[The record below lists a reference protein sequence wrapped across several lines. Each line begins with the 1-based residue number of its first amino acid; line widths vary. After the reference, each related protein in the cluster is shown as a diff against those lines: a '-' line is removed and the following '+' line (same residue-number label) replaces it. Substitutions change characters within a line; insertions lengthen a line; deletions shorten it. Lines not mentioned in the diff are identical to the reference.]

1 LEVLLAYHPIE
12 SYGIVGDLRT
22 VALIGENA
30 SIDFMCFPRFD
41 SPTIFAS
48 LLDEHKGGCFQIHP
62 VLDRVTHKQLYL
74 PDSNILVSRFLSEQG
89 VAEVSDFM
97 SVAGSSGSQTLV
109 RRARTVRGQVRFR
122 MLCAPR
128 FDYARTYHTVERV
141 DDGLIFTSRGQDQ
154 TAIRLRA
161 SVPVGVS
168 SGDGIAEFTLS
179 SGQNADFV
187 LEPATLEGAS
197 PSSAQ
202 DYVPNSFKST
212 INFWRRWV
220 ARSNYQGRWRE
231 MVNRSALTL
240 KLLTSQTDG
249 SMVAG
254 PTFGL
259 PEQIGGVRNWDYRFT
274 WIRDASFSL
283 YALMRL
289 GYTDEAAS
297 FMRWIEARIGEL
309 EPDGS
314 LQVMYGVDGRHQ
326 LPEEILGHLEGYKKS
341 SPVRIGNGA
350 VNQFQLDIY
359 GELMDAVYLYDKYGE
374 PISYDTWQ
382 GITRLVEWVCTHW
395 KEKDET
401 IWEFREYRKEYLY
414 SRLMCWV
421 ALDRA
426 IRLAWK
432 RSFPAPIARWHDIRD
447 TVYRDIMERFWN
459 PRRRAFVQHTET
471 DELDASCLIMPLMR
485 IVSPVDRRWLS
496 TMRLLENDLLD
507 DSLVYRYRG
516 PDGFSGKEGTF
527 CMCSFW
533 YIECLSRSGDVR
545 QARLLFER
553 MLGYANHLG
562 LYAEELGPS
571 GEHLGNFPQAF
582 THVALISAAFDL
594 NRRLS
599 AAINGAPEA

>member
-1 LEVLLAYHPIE
+1 MAYHPID
-12 SYGIVGDLRT
+12 SYGIVGDLHT

-41 SPTIFAS
+41 SPTIFAG
-48 LLDEHKGGCFQIHP
+48 LLDEHKGGCFKIYP
-62 VLDRVTHKQLYL
+62 VLDQVRHKQLYL
-74 PDSNILVSRFLSEQG
+74 PDSNILLSRFLSEQG

-97 SVAGSSGSQTLV
+97 PVKGVSEPHTLV
-109 RRARTVRGQVRFR
+109 RRTKTVRGEVRFR

-128 FDYARTYHTVERV
+128 FDYARAHHTVERTK
-141 DDGLIFTSRGQDQ
+141 DGLIFTSQGADR
-154 TAIRLRA
+154 TALRLRA
-161 SVPVGVS
+161 TVPVQVS
-168 SGDGIAEFTLS
+168 NGDGVAEFTLS
-179 SGQNADFV
+179 AGDSADFV
-187 LEPATLEGAS
+187 LEPAALDGGS

-202 DYVPNSFKST
+202 DYVPSSFKRT
-212 INFWRRWV
+212 MNYWRRWV

-231 MVNRSALTL
+231 MVARSALTL
-240 KLLTSQTDG
+240 KLLTSETEG

-297 FMRWIEARIGEL
+297 FMRWLEARIGEL

-314 LQVMYGVDGRHQ
+314 LQVMYGIDGRHQ
-326 LPEEILGHLEGYKKS
+326 LPEEILGHLEGYKQS

-374 PISYDTWQ
+374 PISYDAWQ
-382 GITRLVEWVCTHW
+382 DITRLVEWVCAHW
-395 KEKDET
+395 REKDET

-432 RSFPAPIARWHDIRD
+432 RSFPAPVARWHDIRD
-447 TVYRDIMERFWN
+447 TIYHDVMEHFWK
-459 PRRRAFVQHTET
+459 PARGAFVQHIDTN
-471 DELDASCLIMPLMR
+471 ELDASCLIMPLMR
-485 IVSPVDRRWLS
+485 IVSPTDNRWLS
-496 TMRLLENDLLD
+496 TMRALEKDLLD

-516 PDGFSGKEGTF
+516 PDGFTGKEGTF

-553 MLGYANHLG
+553 TLGYANHLG

-599 AAINGAPEA
+599 QATEKSLPEA

>member
-1 LEVLLAYHPIE
+1 MAYHPIE
-12 SYGIVGDLRT
+12 NYGVVGDLHT
-22 VALIGENA
+22 VALVAENA

-41 SPTIFAS
+41 SPTIFAG
-48 LLDEHKGGCFQIHP
+48 LLDEHKGGCFKIHP
-62 VLDRVTHKQLYL
+62 SLDQVRHKQLYL
-74 PDSNILVSRFLSEQG
+74 PDSNVLVSRFLSEQG

-97 SVAGSSGSQTLV
+97 PVKGVSEPHTLV
-109 RRARTVRGQVRFR
+109 RRARTVRGEVRFR
-122 MLCAPR
+122 VLCAPR
-128 FDYARTYHTVERV
+128 FDYGRAHHTAEPVK
-141 DDGLIFTSRGQDQ
+141 DGIIFTSRGQDD
-154 TAIRLRA
+154 TVLRLRA
-161 SVPVGVS
+161 TVPVQLAN
-168 SGDGIAEFTLS
+168 GDAVAEFTLS
-179 SGQNADFV
+179 AGNSADFV

-197 PSSAQ
+197 PSSAE
-202 DYVPNSFKST
+202 DYVSSSFKNT
-212 INFWRRWV
+212 INYWRRWV
-220 ARSNYQGRWRE
+220 ARSTYQGRWRE

-240 KLLTSQTDG
+240 KLLTSQTHG

-259 PEQIGGVRNWDYRFT
+259 PEQIGGERNWDYRFT

-289 GYTDEAAS
+289 GYTDEAAT
-297 FMRWIEARIGEL
+297 FMRWLEARIGEL

-314 LQVMYGVDGRHQ
+314 LQVMYCIDGRHE
-326 LPEEILGHLEGYKKS
+326 LPEEILGHLEGYRKS

-350 VNQFQLDIY
+350 VNQLQLDIY

-374 PISYDTWQ
+374 PVSYDTWQ
-382 GITRLVEWVCTHW
+382 NITRLVEWVCNHW
-395 KEKDET
+395 SERDET
-401 IWEFREYRKEYLY
+401 IWEFRADRREYLY

-447 TVYRDIMERFWN
+447 TIYRDIMEHFWN
-459 PRRRAFVQHTET
+459 PTRGAFVQHKES

-485 IVSPVDRRWLS
+485 IVSPVDKRWLS
-496 TMRLLENDLLD
+496 TMRVLEKDLLD
-507 DSLVYRYRG
+507 DSLVYRYRA
-516 PDGFSGKEGTF
+516 PDGLTGKEGTF

-533 YIECLSRSGDVR
+533 YIECLSRSGDIR

-599 AAINGAPEA
+599 AANENNPPEA

>member
-1 LEVLLAYHPIE
+1 VAYHPIE
-12 SYGIVGDLRT
+12 NYGIVGDLHT
-22 VALIGENA
+22 VALIAENA

-41 SPTIFAS
+41 SPTIFAA
-48 LLDEHKGGCFQIHP
+48 LLDDNKGGCFKIHP
-62 VLDRVTHKQLYL
+62 NLDRVRHKQLYL
-74 PDSNILVSRFLSEQG
+74 PDSNVLVSRFLSEQG

-97 SVAGSSGSQTLV
+97 SVEEVGEPHTLI
-109 RRARTVRGQVRFR
+109 RRARTVRGEVRFR

-128 FDYARTYHTVERV
+128 FDYARIHHRVEPV
-141 DDGLIFTSRGQDQ
+141 KDGVLFTSPGSDQ
-154 TAIRLRA
+154 TALRLRA
-161 SVPVGVS
+161 NVPVQVVGSDAV
-168 SGDGIAEFTLS
+168 AEFTLPAGS
-179 SGQNADFV
+179 SADFI
-187 LEPATLEGAS
+187 LEPATPDGGS

-202 DYVPNSFKST
+202 DFVSSSFKET
-212 INFWRRWV
+212 INYWRRWL

-231 MVNRSALTL
+231 MVNRSALML
-240 KLLTSQTDG
+240 KLLTSQPHG

-289 GYTDEAAS
+289 GYTGEAAA
-297 FMRWIEARIGEL
+297 FMRWLEARIGEL
-309 EPDGS
+309 GPDGS
-314 LQVMYGVDGRHQ
+314 LQVMYGIDGRHD
-326 LPEEILGHLEGYKKS
+326 LPEEILGHLEGYRKS
-341 SPVRIGNGA
+341 APVRIGNGA
-350 VNQFQLDIY
+350 VDQLQLDIY

-382 GITRLVEWVCTHW
+382 NITRLIEWVCAHW
-395 KEKDET
+395 REKDET
-401 IWEFREYRKEYLY
+401 IWEFRTDRREYLY

-447 TVYRDIMERFWN
+447 TIYRDVMDHFWN
-459 PRRRAFVQHTET
+459 PQRGVFIQHRET
-471 DELDASCLIMPLMR
+471 DQLDASCLIMPLMR

-496 TMRLLENDLLD
+496 TMRMLEKELLD

-516 PDGFSGKEGTF
+516 PDGFTGKEGTF

-533 YIECLSRSGDVR
+533 YIECLSRAGDVR

-562 LYAEELGPS
+562 LFAEELGPS

-582 THVALISAAFDL
+582 THVALISAAFEL

-599 AAINGAPEA
+599 AANGNSAAEA

>member
-1 LEVLLAYHPIE
+1 VAYHPIE
-12 SYGIVGDLRT
+12 NYGIVGDLHT
-22 VALIGENA
+22 VALIAENA
-30 SIDFMCFPRFD
+30 SVDFMCFPRFD
-41 SPTIFAS
+41 SPTIFAG
-48 LLDEHKGGCFQIHP
+48 LLDQDKGGSFKIHP
-62 VLDRVTHKQLYL
+62 ILDQVRHKQLYL

-97 SVAGSSGSQTLV
+97 SLEEVGEPHTLV
-109 RRARTVRGQVRFR
+109 RRVRTVRGEVRFR

-128 FDYARTYHTVERV
+128 FDYGRAHHTVERIH
-141 DDGLIFTSRGQDQ
+141 DGVVFTSRGRDE
-154 TAIRLRA
+154 TALRLRA
-161 SVPVGVS
+161 TVPVQVVDS
-168 SGDGIAEFTLS
+168 DGAAEFTLS
-179 SGQNADFV
+179 AGNNADFV
-187 LEPATLEGAS
+187 LEPAALGGAS

-202 DYVPNSFKST
+202 DYVSSSFKRT
-212 INFWRRWV
+212 INYWRRWI

-240 KLLTSQTDG
+240 KLLTSQTHG

-259 PEQIGGVRNWDYRFT
+259 PERIGGVRNWDYRFT
-274 WIRDASFSL
+274 WIRDASFSI

-289 GYTDEAAS
+289 GYTGEAAA
-297 FMRWIEARIGEL
+297 FMGWLEARIGEL

-314 LQVMYGVDGRHQ
+314 LQVMYGIDGRHE
-326 LPEEILGHLEGYKKS
+326 LPEEILGHLEGYRRS
-341 SPVRIGNGA
+341 TPVRIGNGA

-359 GELMDAVYLYDKYGE
+359 GELMDAVYLYDKYGQ
-374 PISYDTWQ
+374 PISYDMWQ
-382 GITRLVEWVCTHW
+382 NIARLVEWVCAHW
-395 KEKDET
+395 SERDET
-401 IWEFREYRKEYLY
+401 IWEFRADRKEYLY

-426 IRLAWK
+426 IRLARK
-432 RSFPAPIARWHDIRD
+432 RSFPAPLARWHDIRD
-447 TVYRDIMERFWN
+447 TIYRDIMEHFWD
-459 PRRRAFVQHTET
+459 PTRGAFVQHRET
-471 DELDASCLIMPLMR
+471 DQLDASCLIMPLMR
-485 IVSPVDRRWLS
+485 IVSPVDKRWLS
-496 TMRLLENDLLD
+496 TMRALEKDLLD
-507 DSLVYRYRG
+507 DSLVYRYRT
-516 PDGFSGKEGTF
+516 PDGFTGKEGTF

-533 YIECLSRSGDVR
+533 YIECLSRSGDIR

-562 LYAEELGPS
+562 LFAEELGPS

-599 AAINGAPEA
+599 AANENSAAEA

>member
-1 LEVLLAYHPIE
+1 MAYHPIE
-12 SYGIVGDLRT
+12 NYGIVGDLHT
-22 VALIGENA
+22 VALIAENA

-41 SPTIFAS
+41 SPTIFAG
-48 LLDEHKGGCFQIHP
+48 LLDQDKGGCFKIHP
-62 VLDRVTHKQLYL
+62 ILEQVRHKQLYL
-74 PDSNILVSRFLSEQG
+74 PDSNVLVSRFLSEQG

-97 SVAGSSGSQTLV
+97 SVEEVGEPHTLI
-109 RRARTVRGQVRFR
+109 RRARTVRGEVRFR

-128 FDYARTYHTVERV
+128 FDYARAHHTVERV
-141 DDGLIFTSRGQDQ
+141 KDGAIFTSRGPDE
-154 TAIRLRA
+154 TALRLRA
-161 SVPVGVS
+161 TVPVQVVNS
-168 SGDGIAEFTLS
+168 DGAAEFTLS
-179 SGQNADFV
+179 AGNSADFV
-187 LEPATLEGAS
+187 LEPAMSDGAS
-197 PSSAQ
+197 PSSAP
-202 DYVPNSFKST
+202 DYVSSSFKRT
-212 INFWRRWV
+212 INYWRRWV
-220 ARSNYQGRWRE
+220 ARSNYLGRWRE

-240 KLLTSQTDG
+240 KLLTSQTHG

-289 GYTDEAAS
+289 GYTGEAAA
-297 FMRWIEARIGEL
+297 FMRWLEARIGEL

-314 LQVMYGVDGRHQ
+314 LQVMYGIDGRHE
-326 LPEEILGHLEGYKKS
+326 LPEEILSHLEGYRKS
-341 SPVRIGNGA
+341 TPVRIGNGA
-350 VNQFQLDIY
+350 VNQLQLDIY
-359 GELMDAVYLYDKYGE
+359 GELMDAVYLYDKYGQ

-382 GITRLVEWVCTHW
+382 NIARLVEWVCAHW
-395 KEKDET
+395 SEKDET
-401 IWEFREYRKEYLY
+401 IWEFRADRKEYLY

-447 TVYRDIMERFWN
+447 TIYRDIMEHFWN
-459 PRRRAFVQHTET
+459 PTREAFVQHRET
-471 DELDASCLIMPLMR
+471 DQLDAACLIMPLMR
-485 IVSPVDRRWLS
+485 IVSPVDKRWLS
-496 TMRLLENDLLD
+496 TMRALEKDLLD
-507 DSLVYRYRG
+507 DSLVYRYRA
-516 PDGFSGKEGTF
+516 PDGFTGKEGTF

-533 YIECLSRSGDVR
+533 YIECLSRAGDIR

-562 LYAEELGPS
+562 LFAEELGPS

-599 AAINGAPEA
+599 AANGNSAAET

>member
-1 LEVLLAYHPIE
+1 MAYHPIE
-12 SYGIVGDLRT
+12 NYGIVGDLHT
-22 VALIGENA
+22 VALIAENA
-30 SIDFMCFPRFD
+30 SIDFMCFPQFD
-41 SPTIFAS
+41 SPTIFAG
-48 LLDEHKGGCFQIHP
+48 LLDHDKGGCFRIHP
-62 VLDRVTHKQLYL
+62 ILEQVRHKQMYL
-74 PDSNILVSRFLSEQG
+74 PDSNILVSRFLSEGG
-89 VAEVSDFM
+89 VAEVSDYM
-97 SVAGSSGSQTLV
+97 SVEEIGEPHTLI
-109 RRARTVRGQVRFR
+109 RRARTVRGEVRFR

-128 FDYARTYHTVERV
+128 FDYARAHHSVESVR
-141 DDGLIFTSRGQDQ
+141 DGVTFTSCGRDE
-154 TAIRLRA
+154 TALRLRA
-161 SVPVGVS
+161 TVPIQIVN
-168 SGDGIAEFTLS
+168 GDAVAEFTLS
-179 SGQNADFV
+179 AGGSADFV
-187 LEPATLEGAS
+187 LEPARLEGDS

-202 DYVPNSFKST
+202 DYVSSSFKQT
-212 INFWRRWV
+212 INYWRRWV

-240 KLLTSQTDG
+240 KLLTSQPHG

-259 PEQIGGVRNWDYRFT
+259 PERVGGVRNWDYRFT

-289 GYTDEAAS
+289 GYTSEAAA
-297 FMRWIEARIGEL
+297 FMRWLEARIGEL
-309 EPDGS
+309 KPDGS
-314 LQVMYGVDGRHQ
+314 LQVMYRIDGRHD
-326 LPEEILGHLEGYKKS
+326 LPEEILNHLEGYRNS
-341 SPVRIGNGA
+341 TPVRIGNGA
-350 VNQFQLDIY
+350 VNQLQLDIY

-382 GITRLVEWVCTHW
+382 NITRLIEWVCAHW
-395 KEKDET
+395 REKDET
-401 IWEFREYRKEYLY
+401 IWEFRTDRQEYLY

-447 TVYRDIMERFWN
+447 TIYRDIMDHFWN
-459 PRRRAFVQHTET
+459 PKRGAFVQHKET
-471 DELDASCLIMPLMR
+471 DSLDASCLIMPLMR
-485 IVSPVDRRWLS
+485 IVSPTDKRWLS
-496 TMRLLENDLLD
+496 TMRTLEKELLD

-516 PDGFSGKEGTF
+516 PDGFTGKEGTF

-533 YIECLSRSGDVR
+533 YIECLSRSGDIR

-562 LYAEELGPS
+562 LFAEELGPS

-582 THVALISAAFDL
+582 THVALISAAFEL

-599 AAINGAPEA
+599 AANENRAPEA

>member
-1 LEVLLAYHPIE
+1 VAYHPIE
-12 SYGIVGDLRT
+12 NYGIVGDLHT
-22 VALIGENA
+22 VALIAENA

-41 SPTIFAS
+41 SPTIFAG
-48 LLDEHKGGCFQIHP
+48 LLDQDKGGCFRIHP
-62 VLDRVTHKQLYL
+62 ILDQVRHKQLYL
-74 PDSNILVSRFLSEQG
+74 PDSNILLSRFLSEQG

-97 SVAGSSGSQTLV
+97 PVEEVGESHTLV
-109 RRARTVRGQVRFR
+109 RRARTVRGEVRFR

-128 FDYARTYHTVERV
+128 FDYGRAHHTVERV
-141 DDGLIFTSRGQDQ
+141 KDGVIFTSRGRDE
-154 TAIRLRA
+154 TALRLRA
-161 SVPVGVS
+161 TVPIQVVN
-168 SGDGIAEFTLS
+168 GDAAAEFTLTAGNS
-179 SGQNADFV
+179 VDFV
-187 LEPATLEGAS
+187 LEPAALEGTA

-202 DYVPNSFKST
+202 DYVSSSFKGT
-212 INFWRRWV
+212 INYWRRWV

-231 MVNRSALTL
+231 MVNRSALML
-240 KLLTSQTDG
+240 KLLTSQAHG

-259 PEQIGGVRNWDYRFT
+259 PERIGGERNWDYRFT
-274 WIRDASFSL
+274 WVRDASFSI

-289 GYTDEAAS
+289 GYTGEAAA
-297 FMRWIEARIGEL
+297 FMRWLEARMGEL

-314 LQVMYGVDGRHQ
+314 LQVMYGLDGRHE

-350 VNQFQLDIY
+350 VNQLQLDIY

-382 GITRLVEWVCTHW
+382 NITRLVEWVCAHW
-395 KEKDET
+395 SEKDET
-401 IWEFREYRKEYLY
+401 IWEFRTYRKEYLY

-432 RSFPAPIARWHDIRD
+432 RSLPAPMARWHDIRD
-447 TVYRDIMERFWN
+447 TIYRDIMEHFWN
-459 PRRRAFVQHTET
+459 PARGAFVQHSET
-471 DELDASCLIMPLMR
+471 DQLDASCLIMPLMR
-485 IVSPVDRRWLS
+485 IISPVDKRWLS
-496 TMRLLENDLLD
+496 TMRALERDLLD
-507 DSLVYRYRG
+507 DSLVYRYRA
-516 PDGFSGKEGTF
+516 PDGFTGKEGTF

-533 YIECLSRSGDVR
+533 YIECLSRSGDIR

-599 AAINGAPEA
+599 AANEDGAPEA

>member
-1 LEVLLAYHPIE
+1 
-12 SYGIVGDLRT
+12 
-22 VALIGENA
+22 
-30 SIDFMCFPRFD
+30 
-41 SPTIFAS
+41 
-48 LLDEHKGGCFQIHP
+48 
-62 VLDRVTHKQLYL
+62 
-74 PDSNILVSRFLSEQG
+74 
-89 VAEVSDFM
+89 
-97 SVAGSSGSQTLV
+97 
-109 RRARTVRGQVRFR
+109 
-122 MLCAPR
+122 
-128 FDYARTYHTVERV
+128 
-141 DDGLIFTSRGQDQ
+141 
-154 TAIRLRA
+154 
-161 SVPVGVS
+161 
-168 SGDGIAEFTLS
+168 
-179 SGQNADFV
+179 
-187 LEPATLEGAS
+187 
-197 PSSAQ
+197 
-202 DYVPNSFKST
+202 
-212 INFWRRWV
+212 
-220 ARSNYQGRWRE
+220 
-231 MVNRSALTL
+231 
-240 KLLTSQTDG
+240 
-249 SMVAG
+249 MVAG

-274 WIRDASFSL
+274 WIRDASFSI

-309 EPDGS
+309 GAGGS
-314 LQVMYGVDGRHQ
+314 LQVMYGLDGRHK
-326 LPEEILGHLEGYKKS
+326 LPEEILGHLEGYRKS

-350 VNQFQLDIY
+350 VDQFQLDIY

-374 PISYDTWQ
+374 PISFDTWQ
-382 GITRLVEWVCTHW
+382 DITRLIEWVCAHW
-395 KEKDET
+395 REKDET

-426 IRLAWK
+426 IRLGWK

-447 TVYRDIMERFWN
+447 TIYRDIMEHFWN
-459 PRRRAFVQHTET
+459 PARQAFVQHSET
-471 DELDASCLIMPLMR
+471 DQLDASCLIMPLMR
-485 IVSPVDRRWLS
+485 IISPVDNRWLS
-496 TMRLLENDLLD
+496 TMRVLEKDLLD

-516 PDGFSGKEGTF
+516 PDGFTGKEGTF

-533 YIECLSRSGDVR
+533 FIECLSRSGDVR

-599 AAINGAPEA
+599 IANEDRAPEA

>member
-1 LEVLLAYHPIE
+1 LH
-12 SYGIVGDLRT
+12 T

-41 SPTIFAS
+41 SPTIFAG
-48 LLDEHKGGCFQIHP
+48 LLDDARGGCFKIHP
-62 VLDRVTHKQLYL
+62 VLEGVRHKQLYL
-74 PDSNILVSRFLSEQG
+74 PDSNVLVSRFLSENG

-97 SVAGSSGSQTLV
+97 SVEDGGEPHTLV
-109 RRARTVRGQVRFR
+109 RRARTVRGEVRFR

-128 FDYARTYHTVERV
+128 FDYARAHHTVERIN
-141 DDGLIFTSRGQDQ
+141 DGVIFTSHGRDA
-154 TAIRLRA
+154 TALRLRTTT
-161 SVPVGVS
+161 PVQIVN
-168 SGDGIAEFTLS
+168 GDAAAEFTLPAGS
-179 SGQNADFV
+179 SADFI
-187 LEPATLEGAS
+187 LEPATLDGDS

-202 DYVPNSFKST
+202 DYVSSSFKRT
-212 INFWRRWV
+212 INYWRRWV

-240 KLLTSQTDG
+240 KLLTSQTHG

-259 PEQIGGVRNWDYRFT
+259 PERIGGDRNWDYRFT

-289 GYTDEAAS
+289 GYTGEAAA
-297 FMRWIEARIGEL
+297 FMRWLEARICEL
-309 EPDGS
+309 KPDGS
-314 LQVMYGVDGRHQ
+314 LQVMYGIDGRHE
-326 LPEEILGHLEGYKKS
+326 LPEEILSHLEGYRKS
-341 SPVRIGNGA
+341 TPVRIGNGA
-350 VNQFQLDIY
+350 VNQLQLDIY
-359 GELMDAVYLYDKYGE
+359 GELMDAIYLYDKYGQ

-382 GITRLVEWVCTHW
+382 NITRLIEWVCAHW
-395 KEKDET
+395 RENDET
-401 IWEFREYRKEYLY
+401 IWEFRTDRQEYLY

-447 TVYRDIMERFWN
+447 TIYRDIMEQFWN
-459 PRRRAFVQHTET
+459 PVTGAFVQHKHT
-471 DELDASCLIMPLMR
+471 DALDASCLIMPLMR
-485 IVSPVDRRWLS
+485 IVSPVDTRWLS
-496 TMRLLENDLLD
+496 TMRALEKDLLD

-516 PDGFSGKEGTF
+516 PDGFTGKEGTF

-533 YIECLSRSGDVR
+533 YIESLSRSGDIR

-599 AAINGAPEA
+599 AANENSAPEA

>member
-1 LEVLLAYHPIE
+1 MSYHPIE
-12 SYGIVGDLRT
+12 SYGIIGDLHT
-22 VALIGENA
+22 VALIAENA

-41 SPTIFAS
+41 SPTIFAG
-48 LLDEHKGGCFQIHP
+48 LLDEHKGGCFKIHP
-62 VLDRVTHKQLYL
+62 ILDQVRHKQLYL
-74 PDSNILVSRFLSEQG
+74 PDSNVLVSRFLSEYG

-97 SVAGSSGSQTLV
+97 RVREISEPHTLV
-109 RRARTVRGQVRFR
+109 RRARTVRGEITFR

-128 FDYARTYHTVERV
+128 FDYGRAQHTIERV
-141 DDGLIFTSRGQDQ
+141 KDGVIFSSHGPDETSL
-154 TAIRLRA
+154 RLRTT
-161 SVPVGVS
+161 VPVQITER
-168 SGDGIAEFTLS
+168 DCTAEFTLS
-179 SGQNADFV
+179 AGDNADFV
-187 LEPATLEGAS
+187 LEPAALDGKS
-197 PSSAQ
+197 PSGAQ
-202 DYVPNSFKST
+202 NYVSDSFKST
-212 INFWRRWV
+212 INYWRRWV

-240 KLLTSQTDG
+240 KLLTSQTYG

-274 WIRDASFSL
+274 WIRDASFAL
-283 YALMRL
+283 YAFMRL
-289 GYTDEAAS
+289 GYTAEASA
-297 FMRWIEARIGEL
+297 FMRWLEARIAEL

-314 LQVMYGVDGRHQ
+314 LQVMYGVDGRHD
-326 LPEEILGHLEGYKKS
+326 LPEEILSHLEGYRKS
-341 SPVRIGNGA
+341 TPVRIGNGA
-350 VNQFQLDIY
+350 VNQLQLDIY

-374 PISYDTWQ
+374 PISYDTWLN
-382 GITRLVEWVCTHW
+382 IMRFIEWVCTHW
-395 KEKDET
+395 REKDET
-401 IWEFREYRKEYLY
+401 IWEFRTDRQEYLY

-432 RSFPAPIARWHDIRD
+432 RSFPAPIARWHDVRD
-447 TVYRDIMERFWN
+447 TIYRDIMDQFWN
-459 PRRRAFVQHTET
+459 PAKGAFVQHKGANV
-471 DELDASCLIMPLMR
+471 LDASCLIMPLMR
-485 IVSPVDRRWLS
+485 IVSPVDKRWLS
-496 TMRLLENDLLD
+496 NMRVLEKELLD
-507 DSLVYRYRG
+507 DSLVYRYQSA
-516 PDGFSGKEGTF
+516 DGFTGKEGTF

-533 YIECLSRSGDVR
+533 YIECLSRAGDIR

-562 LYAEELGPS
+562 LFAEELGPS

-599 AAINGAPEA
+599 AANENRAPEA

>member
-1 LEVLLAYHPIE
+1 
-12 SYGIVGDLRT
+12 
-22 VALIGENA
+22 
-30 SIDFMCFPRFD
+30 
-41 SPTIFAS
+41 
-48 LLDEHKGGCFQIHP
+48 
-62 VLDRVTHKQLYL
+62 
-74 PDSNILVSRFLSEQG
+74 
-89 VAEVSDFM
+89 
-97 SVAGSSGSQTLV
+97 
-109 RRARTVRGQVRFR
+109 
-122 MLCAPR
+122 
-128 FDYARTYHTVERV
+128 
-141 DDGLIFTSRGQDQ
+141 
-154 TAIRLRA
+154 
-161 SVPVGVS
+161 
-168 SGDGIAEFTLS
+168 
-179 SGQNADFV
+179 V
-187 LEPATLEGAS
+187 LEPAAVDGAS
-197 PSSAQ
+197 PSCAQ
-202 DYVPNSFKST
+202 DYVPSSFKST
-212 INFWRRWV
+212 INYWRRWV

-240 KLLTSQTDG
+240 KLLTSETEG

-297 FMRWIEARIGEL
+297 FMRWLEARIGEL

-314 LQVMYGVDGRHQ
+314 LQVMYGIDGHHK
-326 LPEEILGHLEGYKKS
+326 LPEEILSHLEGYKGS

-350 VNQFQLDIY
+350 VNQLQLDIY
-359 GELMDAVYLYDKYGE
+359 GELMDAVYLYDKYGQ
-374 PISYDTWQ
+374 PISYDAWQ
-382 GITRLVEWVCTHW
+382 DIARLIEWVCAHW
-395 KEKDET
+395 REKDET

-447 TVYRDIMERFWN
+447 TIYRDVMQRFWN
-459 PRRRAFVQHTET
+459 QPRQAFVQHNET
-471 DELDASCLIMPLMR
+471 DQLDASCLIMPLMR
-485 IVSPVDRRWLS
+485 IVSPVDKRWLS
-496 TMRLLENDLLD
+496 TMRAIEKDLLD
-507 DSLVYRYRG
+507 DSLVYRYQG
-516 PDGFSGKEGTF
+516 PDGFTGKEGTF

-599 AAINGAPEA
+599 QVSENSAPEA